1 MAPARAARGPTARL
15 SPSVAALGG
24 PAPYWIDYTTNAIG
38 NRTSQVTHTAAGN
51 TTTTYTYPAATTG
64 QPHAVS
70 STTTTGPA
78 GTTTA
83 TYGYDE
89 TGNTETRTAADG
101 SVQDLVWDAEGRLAS
116 AGPEET
122 GSAFVYTAGGD
133 RLIRREGGATANPAP
148 PQVSDDFDR
157 TVTSGWGSADI
168 GGAWTTT
175 TPGKFAVNG
184 QVGTM
189 SVAAGATVKTW
200 LGDLVWTSADVQATV
215 STDKAPAGS
224 GPWVLVQARRVTDDL
239 HYAARVKLNGD
250 GTVGLHVTAGD
261 GTAIAGG
268 MVEGLTFTGGER
280 LRVRVQA
287 EGTSPTTLR
296 AKVWAE
302 GDPEPAVWNVEATD
316 TTEGLQTAG
325 TIGIRAY
332 LPGSAT
338 NAPVGV
344 LVDDLSATPVG
355 AQAAAAGTPA
365 TTAAATTATTAVV
378 GPSTTV
384 YLPGGQ
390 ELRLDQSTGKV
401 TATRYYAFAGQTV
414 AMRTGPGGT
423 AVTSLVSDPHGTATI
438 AVANTTAATLTVR
451 RFDPYA
457 NPRGPQVTWPGDHGF
472 LDKPVDA
479 TGLVAIGARYY
490 DPALGRFISVDPV
503 MDLTDPQQW
512 AAYSYANNNP
522 TTYSD
527 PTGLIVCGDFEGAG
541 ACNRRHKTAAGG
553 GGGAASPPVTKG
565 VGAAP
570 SHAMDSSA
578 YLAYAE
584 MYNDG
589 DLEGFRDA
597 YDANGMA
604 GLQDDEMATVNTW
617 YSDATAI
624 TSACE
629 IWNCPPPCRE
639 TGCAVKG
646 SAMVIASGV
655 VTVAVGL
662 LGSAVWVRLVARFP
676 ARTVAPVASVVE
688 SGIPEESAAVIESIQ
703 NSGVIVQSGLRGPSV
718 PRSFA
723 NDGRGGGQILP
734 GLDRNGQAINYRE
747 WGTVPRAGNPKPG
760 GERVVTGSDGS
771 VYYSPDH
778 YQTFIRWN

>member
-1 MAPARAARGPTARL
+1 MAVASARRSAGAVTGFSFRPTGAAAAPARAAGGPTARL
-15 SPSVAALGG
+15 SPSAGLPAGDDVTVAALGG
-24 PAPYWIDYTTNAIG
+24 PAPYWIDYTTNAEG
-38 NRTSQVTHTAAGN
+38 RLTAAG
-51 TTTTYTYPAATTG
+51 P
-64 QPHAVS
+64 
-70 STTTTGPA
+70 
-78 GTTTA
+78 
-83 TYGYDE
+83 
-89 TGNTETRTAADG
+89 
-101 SVQDLVWDAEGRLAS
+101 DL
-116 AGPEET
+116 T

-148 PQVSDDFDR
+148 PQVLDDFDR
-157 TVTSGWGSADI
+157 TVASGWGSADI

-200 LGDLVWTSADVQATV
+200 LGDLAWTSADVQATV

-239 HYAARVKLNGD
+239 HYAARIKLNGD
-250 GTVGLHVTAGD
+250 GTVGLHLTAGD
-261 GTAIAGG
+261 GAAIAGG
-268 MVEGLTFTGGER
+268 TVEGLTFTGGDR

-302 GDPEPAVWNVEATD
+302 GDPEPAVWNVQTTD

-355 AQAAAAGTPA
+355 AQAQAAATP
-365 TTAAATTATTAVV
+365 TTTTAATTATTAVV

-390 ELRLDQSTGKV
+390 ELRLDQTTGKV
-401 TATRYYAFAGQTV
+401 TATRYYTFAGQTV

-423 AVTSLVSDPHGTATI
+423 AVTSLVSDPHATATI

-490 DPALGRFISVDPV
+490 DPTLGRFISVDPV

-541 ACNRRHKTAAGG
+541 ACNRRHQSAGAGG
-553 GGGAASPPVTKG
+553 GGGGGGDPRPAAPSPPVATGAGTSWWNTQRERFGAAATEAGSARASGHGWQYVRNLYLNHLAG
-565 VGAAP
+565 VGNSLIDLANAFRPLPMQWTGVSMPHISPVGPYTNSARIAQDEGWIAGNVALTVGTGGAA
-570 SHAMDSSA
+570 ATT
-578 YLAYAE
+578 
-584 MYNDG
+584 
-589 DLEGFRDA
+589 R
-597 YDANGMA
+597 A
-604 GLQDDEMATVNTW
+604 GAQAASTTGRLG
-617 YSDATAI
+617 TA
-624 TSACE
+624 A
-629 IWNCPPPCRE
+629 
-639 TGCAVKG
+639 G
-646 SAMVIASGV
+646 SGA
-655 VTVAVGL
+655 
-662 LGSAVWVRLVARFP
+662 
-676 ARTVAPVASVVE
+676 
-688 SGIPEESAAVIESIQ
+688 SAADIIQ
-703 NSGVIVQSGLRGPSV
+703 STARAQAARGAEELAGALSPAERAAMQSQPWLEKPMLGQAVHRSTAGALDEAFPGRFQYSTRGPDFLDTLTGERLELTT
-718 PRSFA
+718 P
-723 NDGRGGGQILP
+723 GQVGAHLRRPGYEGVTMCTYVLP
-734 GLDRNGQAINYRE
+734 GC
-747 WGTVPRAGNPKPG
+747 
-760 GERVVTGSDGS
+760 
-771 VYYSPDH
+771 
-778 YQTFIRWN
+778 